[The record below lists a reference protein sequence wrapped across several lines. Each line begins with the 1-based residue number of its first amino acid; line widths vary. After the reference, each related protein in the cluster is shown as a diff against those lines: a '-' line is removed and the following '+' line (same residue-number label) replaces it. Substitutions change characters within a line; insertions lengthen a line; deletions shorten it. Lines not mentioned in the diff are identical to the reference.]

1 MGMRMKVA
9 VGYGLDLS
17 ESNTD
22 FISDFDNLESEELFN
37 EFLAAAI
44 NSAKE
49 RDDLSDKMTIGF
61 ATGTK
66 HHPVD
71 ENKVPRAFYETISY
85 DPEFAFEDKLLL
97 YPLGYAKSWSR
108 YANLL
113 DAFIHEA
120 YQEPGEYDML
130 PEWREKPGTL
140 YPFVGLMRANPD
152 KPLGVEEY
160 WEPCYLDKAEHRY
173 AIPKAPM
180 HLWHL
185 IRHLELTETDEET
198 TAAFLSLRPTF
209 MRWWS

>member
-9 VGYGLDLS
+9 VGYGLDLTGL
-17 ESNTD
+17 NTD
-22 FISDFDNLESEELFN
+22 FISDFDNLESEDLFKA
-37 EFLAAAI
+37 FVAAAI

-66 HHPVD
+66 YHPVD
-71 ENKVPRAFYETISY
+71 TDKIPRAFYETISY
-85 DPEFAFEDKLLL
+85 DSEFAFEDKLLL
-97 YPLGYAKSWSR
+97 HPLGYAESWSR
-108 YANLL
+108 YANTL
-113 DAFIHEA
+113 DAFIYEA
-120 YQEPGEYDML
+120 YQEPGEFDLM

-140 YPFVGLMRANPD
+140 YPFFGLMRANPD

-160 WEPCYLDKAEHRY
+160 WEPCYLDKKEHRG
-173 AIPKAPM
+173 ATPKAPM
-180 HLWHL
+180 HLWHM
-185 IRHLELTETDEET
+185 IRHLQLTDTDEAT